1 MSDFKPITTQEE
13 FDEAIKERLN
23 RQNIQH
29 RKEMDDLNQQLIAAQ
44 QANQQANGASDEKQV
59 HDLTDLLNKAN
70 DQIKNH
76 EKEIAAKDAKIK
88 AYEIGSEKTKIAHE
102 FDLPYE
108 AIGFLQGD
116 DSASIRASA
125 EALKNLV
132 GKSVPPMASGEPA
145 GGGKENQHENAIRN
159 MLNGLNL
166 KGE

>member
-1 MSDFKPITTQEE
+1 MSEFKPITTQEE

-29 RKEMDDLNQQLIAAQ
+29 RKELDDLNRQL
-44 QANQQANGASDEKQV
+44 ANAKNADVGSYEKQV

-76 EKEIAAKDAKIK
+76 EKEIAERDTKIK

-108 AIGFLQGD
+108 AIGFLRGD

-145 GGGKENQHENAIRN
+145 AGGKENQHENAIRN